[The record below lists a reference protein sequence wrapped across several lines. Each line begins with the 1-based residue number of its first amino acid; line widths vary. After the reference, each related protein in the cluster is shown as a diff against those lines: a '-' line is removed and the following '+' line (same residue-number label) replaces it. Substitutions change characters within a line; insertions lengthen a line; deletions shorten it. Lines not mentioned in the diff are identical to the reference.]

1 MKMTTNEIQAALEA
15 ISDHISGVALT
26 LDEIRIRIHALIRL
40 MDPVNLNEEDKEFLA
55 GLSDLLMK
63 APFTSE
69 GDFNF

>member
-1 MKMTTNEIQAALEA
+1 MTTNEIQAALEA

-40 MDPVNLNEEDKEFLA
+40 MDPVNLNEDDNEFLA

-63 APFTSE
+63 SPFTSE